1 MGTTAATAPSPATPA
16 KPVLKGVP
24 VLGLL
29 PRIKRDP
36 IGLLLEARDLGD
48 AVPLDFGIRQAVL
61 VNHPELVKKV
71 LQDNRSN
78 YPKSILYEKMRPA
91 FGNGLLLAEGDF
103 WSVQRR
109 LVQPAFSHHR
119 LEGMC
124 RLMVS
129 ETLGRLPALA
139 AAASAGKVVD
149 MAAEM
154 SGITLSIVVKAMF
167 GAELTDNLD
176 AIAEAVEILN
186 EHSNHRFHTL
196 VDFPLWVPTP
206 RNVKARGALNHLE
219 SIVYRIIRERRA
231 RVGGAAASG
240 DGKPPG
246 DDLGR
251 SLGDDLL
258 GMLLSARYDDGSAM
272 AERQVRD
279 EVMTIFL
286 AGHETT
292 ATSLA
297 WTLEL
302 LDANPEAEASLRD
315 ELRTVL
321 GDRDPGFADLPRLPY
336 LRMVVEESMRLRPPV
351 WTFSRTAAAADVL
364 GPCKVPA
371 GTLVMMSPYAM
382 HRDPKWWSEPEAFRP
397 ERFSPA
403 ETEKRPRYSY
413 FPFGGG
419 PRICVGS
426 GFAMAEG
433 ELVLAS
439 LIRRFKFRLAVPRPV
454 DLKPIV
460 TLRPVGGMPMTPV
473 AVTPAIGPN

>member
-1 MGTTAATAPSPATPA
+1 MVQAAGKAAS
-16 KPVLKGVP
+16 LKGVP
-24 VLGLL
+24 LLGLL
-29 PRIKRDP
+29 PRIRKDP

-48 AVPLDFGIRQAVL
+48 AVPLDLGIRAGVL
-61 VNHPELVKKV
+61 VNHPDLVKKV

-103 WSVQRR
+103 WAVQRR
-109 LVQPAFSHHR
+109 LIQPAFSHHR

-129 ETLGRLPALA
+129 ETQARVAGLA

-154 SGITLSIVVKAMF
+154 SAITLSIVVKAMF

-176 AIAEAVEILN
+176 AIAEAVEVLN

-206 RNVKARGALNHLE
+206 RNLKSRGALNHLE
-219 SIVYRIIRERRA
+219 SIVYRIIRERRS
-231 RVGGAAASG
+231 RGGEMAS
-240 DGKPPG
+240 
-246 DDLGR
+246 
-251 SLGDDLL
+251 DDLL
-258 GMLLSARYDDGSAM
+258 GMLLTARYDDGSAM

-302 LDANPEAEASLRD
+302 LDANPEAEDRLRS
-315 ELRTVL
+315 ELQTVL
-321 GDRDPGFADLPRLPY
+321 GDRDPGFADMPRLPY
-336 LRMVVEESMRLRPPV
+336 LRMVFEESMRLRPPV
-351 WTFSRTAAAADVL
+351 WSFSRTAVAADNL
-364 GPCKVPA
+364 GPCKVPPGA
-371 GTLVMMSPYAM
+371 LVMLSPYAM
-382 HRDPKWWSEPEAFRP
+382 HRNPKWWSDPEAFRP

-403 ETEKRPRYSY
+403 ESEKRPRYAY

-419 PRICVGS
+419 PRICIGS

-433 ELVLAS
+433 ALVLAC
-439 LIRRFKFRLAVPRPV
+439 LIRRFHFRLAVPRPV
-454 DLKPIV
+454 ALRPIV

-473 AVTPAIGPN
+473 AI